1 MSLIQFSN
9 KVAAQ
14 ESVDVGMQLMTLKKM
29 FCEQKRDGKIVTG
42 RRKKQIEDD
51 KAIDEMVFSDDSQ
64 SSDGLQVVIP
74 KSKSGV
80 EEVDI

>member
-1 MSLIQFSN
+1 MSLILFSN

-51 KAIDEMVFSDDSQ
+51 KAIDEMVFSDDS
-64 SSDGLQVVIP
+64 
-74 KSKSGV
+74 
-80 EEVDI
+80 